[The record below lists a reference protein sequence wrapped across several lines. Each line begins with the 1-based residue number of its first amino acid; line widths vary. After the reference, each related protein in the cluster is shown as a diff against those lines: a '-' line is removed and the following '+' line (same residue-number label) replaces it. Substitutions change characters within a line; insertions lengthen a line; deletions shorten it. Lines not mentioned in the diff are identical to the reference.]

1 MGSNEN
7 LIGNSRHMVD
17 YLGNEYFYDCLGCEI
32 SKKSIPLP
40 GGIIYEDDAFVL
52 ASEPEIPLAGFL
64 VVTAKKH
71 VNSIVEFTREE
82 RCNMVDIISKAV
94 SILKEL
100 KITNEVTLIQEER
113 SKHFHMWIFPHYDW
127 MDQKFGRGVSY
138 TRDICDYVLEHATL
152 DDKQK
157 ALKSIQDIKEKF

>member
-1 MGSNEN
+1 MESNEN
-7 LIGNSRHMVD
+7 LIGNSSHMID
-17 YLGNEYFYDCLGCEI
+17 YSGNEYFYDCLGCEI

-157 ALKSIQDIKEKF
+157 ALKAIQDIKEKF

>member
-1 MGSNEN
+1 MESNEN

-40 GGIIYEDDAFVL
+40 GGVIYEDDAFVL

-64 VVTAKKH
+64 VVTAKRH

-82 RCNMVDIISKAV
+82 RCNMVDIISRAV

-113 SKHFHMWIFPHYDW
+113 SKHFHMWIFPHHDW

-138 TRDICDYVLEHATL
+138 TRDICDYILDHATQ

-157 ALKSIQDIKEKF
+157 TLKAIQDIKEKF